1 MTCEPAIYIR
11 EERVGIRLEDTVLV
25 TEHGAVSLM
34 ADIPM
39 ESDSIEDLM
48 SETGARWA

>member
-1 MTCEPAIYIR
+1 M
-11 EERVGIRLEDTVLV
+11 GIRLEDTVLI
-25 TEHGAVSLM
+25 TDHGAVSLM

-39 ESDSIEDLM
+39 ESDAIEDLM